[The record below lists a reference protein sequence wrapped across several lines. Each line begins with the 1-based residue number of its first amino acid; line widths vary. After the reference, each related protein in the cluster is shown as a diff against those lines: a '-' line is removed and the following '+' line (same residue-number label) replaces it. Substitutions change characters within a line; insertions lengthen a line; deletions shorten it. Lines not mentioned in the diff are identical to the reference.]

1 MPNDLVK
8 KVVEKFGPELLG
20 LKEKLPEAELMLN
33 TRRHVISLTG
43 KKDLR
48 LRVEEMI
55 HNYAR
60 SVSVNRS
67 VNRYE
72 GDNIAC
78 PICLCEFED
87 CYQLQACGHKFCQS
101 CLVGNW
107 AETCLLF
114 FRPKKTYFQLK
125 TPEKQH
131 TQLNKP
137 TCVGQKTKNQSETL
151 NFPKPRFK
159 T

>member
-1 MPNDLVK
+1 
-8 KVVEKFGPELLG
+8 
-20 LKEKLPEAELMLN
+20 MLN
-33 TRRHVISLTG
+33 TRRHVISFTG

-55 HNYAR
+55 HNYPR
-60 SVSVNRS
+60 SVSVNIS
-67 VNRYE
+67 VKRYE
-72 GDNIAC
+72 GDNVAC

-114 FRPKKTYFQLK
+114 FRLK
-125 TPEKQH
+125 NLFSIENT
-131 TQLNKP
+131 
-137 TCVGQKTKNQSETL
+137 
-151 NFPKPRFK
+151 
-159 T
+159 

>member
-33 TRRHVISLTG
+33 TRRHVISFTG

-67 VNRYE
+67 VKRYE

-78 PICLCEFED
+78 PICLYEFED

-114 FRPKKTYFQLK
+114 FRPKNLFSIENT
-125 TPEKQH
+125 
-131 TQLNKP
+131 
-137 TCVGQKTKNQSETL
+137 
-151 NFPKPRFK
+151 
-159 T
+159 